1 MTQHIWKVNPVD
13 CQPDWPA
20 NDNGPEARILGKFP
34 TIVTIAVCAF
44 MALEVIWVGLLM
56 AGVL

>member
-1 MTQHIWKVNPVD
+1 MKHIYNVHPVD
-13 CQPDWPA
+13 CQPNWPA
-20 NDNGPEARILGKFP
+20 NDNDPEARMLDKFP

-44 MALEVIWVGLLM
+44 MAMEVIWVGLLV